1 MSDSYHQAF
10 DLDPSAAAWMKA
22 HNMSSSDVTDYFWKR
37 VAKEVIPK
45 VNKTLQVW
53 YAPTFHTGDPPV
65 TQMPKSTIADSWGGI
80 DFAADACKAGYGRRM
95 TRSNEGFLAPPS
107 RARHSAPRG
116 GPLSPSRRPPPAA
129 RRPPPAARRRA

>member
-1 MSDSYHQAF
+1 M
-10 DLDPSAAAWMKA
+10 
-22 HNMSSSDVTDYFWKR
+22 TDYFWKR

-80 DFAADACKAGYGRRM
+80 DFAADACKAGYRVVVS
-95 TRSNEGFLAPPS
+95 TSIAPAQNTTPGS
-107 RARHSAPRG
+107 G
-116 GPLSPSRRPPPAA
+116 W
-129 RRPPPAARRRA
+129 